1 MSTKPVKKSKKKRPS
16 KPLGGAR
23 PPSIRS
29 TQIIDQLESA
39 KQPLGLPALTRA
51 LGLKKGQENY
61 KLTRTLDRLCKK
73 GKLVCDRRG
82 RYSLPQKLDMIQ
94 GSIVGHPDGFGFLST
109 GEGDDLFLSPR
120 QMRKVLH
127 GDRALATVSRIDHRG
142 RREGRIVEVLEHH
155 NREVVGRF
163 IEHDGI
169 GFVAPD
175 DRRLIQDIVVSGHK
189 GKKAKPGEIVLIRI
203 IRQPTDRLPPSGHI
217 VEILG
222 EAMAPGMETEIAIRK
237 HGLPVGWP
245 VDVTASANK
254 LPERVEKRSYA
265 GRLDLRETP
274 LVTID
279 GIDARDFDDAVFAE
293 RDGGGWRLLVAIAD
307 VAHYVQAGSVLDR
320 EAQERGNSVYFPDR
334 VLPMLPER
342 LSNGLCSLNP
352 DVDRLCLVCELHITP
367 VGTVGEY
374 RFHEAVMRSAARL
387 TYDEVAAILVGS
399 DRVVRKKHKKILPQ
413 LETLY
418 SLYQALS
425 GAREKRGTIDFE
437 IPEPVIVHDH
447 AGKIERIDL
456 RERNEAHK
464 LIEACMLVANES
476 AAHFLATKSDQG
488 IFRNHEGPEPDRLEE
503 LRKFLGLFGLK
514 LGGGSSPHAAD
525 YEKAIRSAHSRPE
538 LAGVIQTMML
548 RSLSQAVYG
557 TEERGHFALG
567 YDHYTHFT
575 SPIRR
580 YPDLVVHRLI
590 KSIQKRGKNRKIK
603 QLPEIA
609 EHCSMTERRA
619 DDATRDVVKW
629 LKAEYMLDRI
639 GEVHQGV
646 VTGVTNFGLFVELG
660 EFHVEGLVHVT
671 ALGEDYFHFDSVRYQ
686 LSGEHTGKSYRL
698 GQSMGVR
705 VVRVDLDEG
714 RIDFEPEKPVSGGK
728 KRGVGR
734 KR

>member
-1 MSTKPVKKSKKKRPS
+1 MSTKARKKSKKKQPLKPS
-16 KPLGGAR
+16 TATR
-23 PPSIRS
+23 MPSIRS
-29 TQIIDQLESA
+29 TQIIDLLANA
-39 KQPLGLPALTRA
+39 KQPLTLAALTKA

-73 GKLVCDRRG
+73 GKLICDRRG

-94 GSIVGHPDGFGFLST
+94 GSVVGHPDGFGFLAT

-127 GDRALATVSRIDHRG
+127 GDRVLATVSRVDHRG

-175 DRRLIQDIVVSGHK
+175 DRRLIQDIVVSGQK
-189 GKKAKPGEIVLIRI
+189 RRKAKPGEIVVIRI

-222 EAMAPGMETEIAIRK
+222 QEMAPGMETEIAIRK

-245 VDVTASANK
+245 ADVIASADK
-254 LPERVEKRSYA
+254 ISQRVENKSLA
-265 GRLDLRETP
+265 GRLDLRKTP
-274 LVTID
+274 LITID
-279 GIDARDFDDAVFAE
+279 GADARDFDDAVFAQKE
-293 RDGGGWRLLVAIAD
+293 GKGWRLLVAIAD
-307 VAHYVQAGSVLDR
+307 VGHYVQTGSVLDR

-342 LSNGLCSLNP
+342 LSNGICSINP
-352 DVDRLCLVCELHITP
+352 DVDRLCLVCELLITP
-367 VGTVGEY
+367 GGGVKHY
-374 RFHEAVMRSAARL
+374 QFHEAVMRSAARL
-387 TYDEVAAILVGS
+387 TYDEVAAILVDG
-399 DRVVRKKHKKILPQ
+399 DRVTRKKRKKILPQ

-418 SLYQALS
+418 SLYQAL
-425 GAREKRGTIDFE
+425 ARARGRRGTIDFE

-456 RERNEAHK
+456 RERNDAHK

-476 AAHFLATKSDQG
+476 AAHFLAEKSDQG
-488 IFRNHEGPEPDRLEE
+488 IFRNHDGPEPDRLED
-503 LRKFLGLFGLK
+503 LRKFLGVFGLR
-514 LGGGSSPHAAD
+514 LGGGATPHAAD
-525 YEKAIRSAHSRPE
+525 YEKTIRSAHSRPE
-538 LAGVIQTMML
+538 LALVIQTMML
-548 RSLSQAVYG
+548 RSLSQAVYA

-590 KSIQKRGKNRKIK
+590 KSILKKGKSRKFK
-603 QLPEIA
+603 QLPQIA

-619 DDATRDVVKW
+619 DDATRDAVKW
-629 LKAEYMLDRI
+629 LKAEYMLDRV
-639 GEVHQGV
+639 GEIHHGV
-646 VTGVTNFGLFVELG
+646 VTAVTNFGLFVELG
-660 EFHVEGLVHVT
+660 ELHVEGLAHVT
-671 ALGEDYFHFDSVRYQ
+671 ALGEDYFHFDPVQYQ
-686 LSGEHTGKSYRL
+686 LTGEHTGKTFRL
-698 GQSMGVR
+698 GQNIVVR

-714 RIDFEPEKPVSGGK
+714 RIDFEPESPVSGG
-728 KRGVGR
+728 R
-734 KR
+734 KRKARRKR